1 MNKKSITSY
10 SHEKEETVRDEPL
23 SSQELASL
31 IKASQDK
38 GFNAVE
44 IKKEENAIFKKVSLH
59 EIAKKA
65 QKEERN
71 ISSENLQNDT
81 PKKDTHSKENNEKNT
96 SKSTELDKSEDEIAQ
111 KIGESDKIEDE
122 TDKKEETKDNGLKE
136 KYISEAKF
144 NEELAKAKEVSFEEG
159 RKKAFDEIKEGSDA
173 AIASLKKV
181 VSELSA
187 VDKLDLSNYE
197 KQFSEKIL
205 ELSSELSGKIIT
217 ALPSE
222 FLKKIKSFL
231 VTLENVTGD
240 IEIFINKEDYKSIT
254 KSKDLKNELS
264 RLKIT
269 SNDNLNHGE
278 IELRVNG
285 IVISQKLKNS
295 SIQ

>member
-1 MNKKSITSY
+1 MSKKSITSY

-81 PKKDTHSKENNEKNT
+81 PKKDTHLKENNEKNT
-96 SKSTELDKSEDEIAQ
+96 PKSTELEKSEDEITQ
-111 KIGESDKIEDE
+111 KIGVSDKIEDE

-144 NEELAKAKEVSFEEG
+144 NEELAKVKESSFEEG

-187 VDKLDLSNYE
+187 VDTLDLSNYE

>member
-1 MNKKSITSY
+1 M
-10 SHEKEETVRDEPL
+10 
-23 SSQELASL
+23 
-31 IKASQDK
+31 
-38 GFNAVE
+38 
-44 IKKEENAIFKKVSLH
+44 
-59 EIAKKA
+59 
-65 QKEERN
+65 
-71 ISSENLQNDT
+71 
-81 PKKDTHSKENNEKNT
+81 
-96 SKSTELDKSEDEIAQ
+96 
-111 KIGESDKIEDE
+111 
-122 TDKKEETKDNGLKE
+122 
-136 KYISEAKF
+136 
-144 NEELAKAKEVSFEEG
+144 
-159 RKKAFDEIKEGSDA
+159 
-173 AIASLKKV
+173 
-181 VSELSA
+181 
-187 VDKLDLSNYE
+187 
-197 KQFSEKIL
+197 
-205 ELSSELSGKIIT
+205 SSELSGKIIT

>member
-81 PKKDTHSKENNEKNT
+81 PKKDMHSKENNEKNT

-144 NEELAKAKEVSFEEG
+144 NEELAKVKESSFEEG

-187 VDKLDLSNYE
+187 VDTLDLSNYE

>member
-81 PKKDTHSKENNEKNT
+81 PKKDTHLKENNEKNT
-96 SKSTELDKSEDEIAQ
+96 PKSTELEKSEDEITQ
-111 KIGESDKIEDE
+111 KIGVSDKIEDE

-144 NEELAKAKEVSFEEG
+144 NEELAKVKESSFEEG

-187 VDKLDLSNYE
+187 VDTLDLSNYE

>member
-81 PKKDTHSKENNEKNT
+81 PKKDTHLKENNEKNT
-96 SKSTELDKSEDEIAQ
+96 PKSTELEKSEDEITQ
-111 KIGESDKIEDE
+111 KIGVSDKIEDE

-144 NEELAKAKEVSFEEG
+144 NEELAKVKESSFEEG

-187 VDKLDLSNYE
+187 VDTLDLSNYE

-264 RLKIT
+264 RLKIA

-295 SIQ
+295 AIQ

>member
-81 PKKDTHSKENNEKNT
+81 PKKDTHLKENNEKNT
-96 SKSTELDKSEDEIAQ
+96 PKSTELEKSEDEITQ
-111 KIGESDKIEDE
+111 KIGVSDKIEDE

-144 NEELAKAKEVSFEEG
+144 NEELAKVKESSFEEG

>member
-81 PKKDTHSKENNEKNT
+81 PKKDTHLKENNEKNT
-96 SKSTELDKSEDEIAQ
+96 SKSTELEKSEDEITQ

-144 NEELAKAKEVSFEEG
+144 NEELAKVKGSSFEEG

-187 VDKLDLSNYE
+187 VDTLDLSNYE

>member
-81 PKKDTHSKENNEKNT
+81 PKKDTHLKENNEKNT
-96 SKSTELDKSEDEIAQ
+96 PKSTELEKSEDEITQ
-111 KIGESDKIEDE
+111 KIGVSDKIEDE

-144 NEELAKAKEVSFEEG
+144 NEELAKVKESSFEEG

-240 IEIFINKEDYKSIT
+240 IEIFINKEDYKSIS

>member
-81 PKKDTHSKENNEKNT
+81 PKKDTHLKENNEKNT
-96 SKSTELDKSEDEIAQ
+96 PKSTELEKSEDEITQ
-111 KIGESDKIEDE
+111 KIGVSDKIEDE

-144 NEELAKAKEVSFEEG
+144 NEELAKVKESSFEEG

-187 VDKLDLSNYE
+187 VDTLDLSNYE

-240 IEIFINKEDYKSIT
+240 IEIFINKEDYKSIS
-254 KSKDLKNELS
+254 KSKDLKNQLS
-264 RLKIT
+264 RLKIA

-295 SIQ
+295 AIQ